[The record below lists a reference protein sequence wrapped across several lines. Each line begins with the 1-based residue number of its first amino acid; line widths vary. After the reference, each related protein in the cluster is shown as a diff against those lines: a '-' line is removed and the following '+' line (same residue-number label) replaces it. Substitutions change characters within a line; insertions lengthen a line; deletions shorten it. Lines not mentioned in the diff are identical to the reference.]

1 MANLALGVVVT
12 ALLARVLGTAGFGQW
27 STILIVLGL
36 IGYVANFGMQGVAV
50 REAARD
56 PEHEHEWIGAVI
68 LLRLI
73 VLGPVIVISVV
84 AIVLL
89 AQSHQMLIAG
99 LILIVTMP
107 FSGVG
112 ALQLVFQLRVNNLV
126 PMLVLTL
133 KSVLWAI
140 AVAII
145 YWKGAGM
152 IALAIAL
159 ASTNAIGS
167 IVQAVAALRVAPRR
181 PRPSRARLG
190 PLLRAGIPLG
200 ISGMLI
206 ISYARID
213 QVMVF
218 QMVGSKAAGL
228 YGSVYN
234 VLNQASFVPIS
245 ILTTLAPV
253 MAASWPGDRARLLR
267 TARLTAE
274 LMAIAS
280 LGALAFV
287 SVAAT
292 PFVRLIFGSGFV
304 RAAPAL
310 PVLGAAFVFIC
321 FGYLN
326 GNLLV
331 VLGLQRRMLLI
342 SLLALVVNVVGN
354 LILIPLIGFMGA
366 AWMTLATEVV
376 VFAASLRLILR
387 TLELPRPKAGRIGRT
402 VLAAVLLA
410 GGLGA
415 LKLVGAPLAVL
426 VVAACLCYPALLFGL
441 RALSVADV
449 RVILRREQL
458 VVIESSD
465 GPSDTGGKAV
475 DSVGTPSGLEALVR
489 GSP

>member
-1 MANLALGVVVT
+1 MPTVARQATRQRAAHDIILQVGTRVVNLALGVVVT
-12 ALLARVLGTAGFGQW
+12 ALLARALGSAGYGQW
-27 STILIVLGL
+27 STILVVLGL
-36 IGYVANFGMQGVAV
+36 IGYLANFGMQNVAV

-68 LLRLI
+68 MLRLI
-73 VLGPVIVISVV
+73 ILGPVIVISVA
-84 AIVLL
+84 AILVMQ
-89 AQSHQMLIAG
+89 QSQQMLVAG

-133 KSVLWAI
+133 RSVLWAT

-145 YWKGAGM
+145 FWKGGGM
-152 IALAIAL
+152 IALAIGLSA
-159 ASTNAIGS
+159 TNAIGS
-167 IVQAVAALRVAPRR
+167 VVQAVAALRAAPRR
-181 PRPSRARLG
+181 PRPSRKQLA
-190 PLLRAGIPLG
+190 PLMRAGIPLG

-206 ISYARID
+206 MSYARVD
-213 QVMVF
+213 QVLVF
-218 QMVGSKAAGL
+218 QIVGSKAAGL

-234 VLNQASFVPIS
+234 VLDQSSFVPIS

-280 LGALAFV
+280 LGALAFAG
-287 SVAAT
+287 VAAT
-292 PFVRLIFGSGFV
+292 PIVRLIFGPEFV

-331 VLGLQRRMLLI
+331 VLGLQHRLLRI
-342 SLLALVVNVVGN
+342 SLLALLVNVAGN
-354 LILIPLIGFMGA
+354 LVLIPLIGFMGA
-366 AWMTLATEVV
+366 AWMTFATEVV
-376 VFAASLRLILR
+376 VFYASLRLILR
-387 TLELPRPKAGRIGRT
+387 TLELPRPKAARMGRT
-402 VLAAVLLA
+402 LLAAALLA
-410 GGLGA
+410 GGLA
-415 LKLVGAPLAVL
+415 VLKLAGAPLAVL
-426 VVAACLCYPALLFGL
+426 VIAACLCYPALLFGL

-449 RVILRREQL
+449 RVILEREQ
-458 VVIESSD
+458 
-465 GPSDTGGKAV
+465 PA
-475 DSVGTPSGLEALVR
+475 
-489 GSP
+489 

>member
-1 MANLALGVVVT
+1 MSTVGGQATRERAAHDILLQVVTRVANLGFGVVAT

-36 IGYVANFGMQGVAV
+36 VGFLANFGMQGVAV

-68 LLRLI
+68 LLRMIL
-73 VLGPVIVISVV
+73 LGPVIVISVF

-89 AQSHQMLIAG
+89 AQSHEMLIAG
-99 LILIVTMP
+99 LLLIVTMP

-112 ALQLVFQLRVNNLV
+112 ALQLVFQLRVNNLI

-133 KSVLWAI
+133 KSILWTS

-145 YWKGAGM
+145 FWKGGGM

-159 ASTNAIGS
+159 SATNAVGS
-167 IVQAVAALRVAPRR
+167 LVQAVAALRLAPRR
-181 PRPSRARLG
+181 PRPSRAQLG
-190 PLLRAGIPLG
+190 TLLRTGIPLG

-228 YGSVYN
+228 YGSAYS
-234 VLNQASFVPIS
+234 VLNQASFLPTS

-253 MAASWPGDRARLLR
+253 TAASWPGDRARLLR
-267 TARLTAE
+267 TARLAAE
-274 LMAIAS
+274 LLAIAS
-280 LGALAFV
+280 LGGLAFV

-292 PFVRLIFGSGFV
+292 PFIRLIFGSGFIH
-304 RAAPAL
+304 AAPAL

-326 GNLLV
+326 GNLMV

-342 SLLALVVNVVGN
+342 SVLALVVNVVGN
-354 LILIPLIGFMGA
+354 LVLIPLIGFMGA

-387 TLELPRPKAGRIGRT
+387 TLELHRPKAGRIGRT
-402 VLAAVLLA
+402 VLAAILLA

-415 LKLVGAPLAVL
+415 LKLAGAPLAVL
-426 VVAACLCYPALLFGL
+426 VVAACLAYPSLLFGL
-441 RALSVADV
+441 RALSIDDV
-449 RVILRREQL
+449 RVILRREK
-458 VVIESSD
+458 V
-465 GPSDTGGKAV
+465 A
-475 DSVGTPSGLEALVR
+475 
-489 GSP
+489 